1 MKAKRIIALLLAA
14 MMLLCTACSGKGDD
28 TTTTNDGQ
36 DEYIQPSY
44 DTAAG
49 SVTKTETVYVNLKA
63 NGDVSKV
70 SVSDWLHTDK
80 NEVYVDDM
88 SDLENITNVKS
99 KVTPVTDGEKLRW
112 NMPDTDLYYSGTTD
126 RELPI
131 SVQLKYYLDGKE
143 IKPEDLA
150 GKSGEV
156 KIDIKMIN
164 NSSKDGFVN
173 GKKHKVY
180 LPMLV
185 VGGMVLP
192 EGTFSGVTVKN
203 GQSIGDGSKEIV
215 VFTGMPG
222 FSESL
227 GFSEKDLGDLGGLVI
242 GSEASVT
249 ATVENFSL
257 GNLYFA
263 ALPIASLNL
272 DIAAPETVDDLKSTL
287 AALKTFQNALNKI
300 DPDKLLYSMITD
312 KDKVTTLMNTLTKT
326 IEVYKKN
333 QNLVKML
340 GKYATPENAEA
351 IKTLLES
358 LNDPDVQ
365 NALKIL
371 ADPTVQKLFNK
382 LPGIME
388 GFEAVSPLLNE
399 MQADLAKPE
408 VKAELDNLPETM
420 KTLSEISDTLNANS
434 KEINAIV
441 ALLSDD
447 GTDMVNTLLES
458 IDLDDFKGLGDKYGD
473 LVSDGDVLVALAQ
486 EWLNYGKDYGLFT
499 KSAEGMKTSLS
510 FILTTESI
518 SAPVEANTD
527 TETTEVQP
535 WYKKIFS
542 KKNDFAEVRQWLFA
556 ISSGRGIARR
566 LITSE

>member
-164 NSSKDGFVN
+164 NASKDGFVN

-420 KTLSEISDTLNANS
+420 KTLSEISDTLNANA

-499 KSAEGMKTSLS
+499 KSAEGMKTSLA

-527 TETTEVQP
+527 TETTEAQP

-542 KKNDFAEVRQWLFA
+542 K
-556 ISSGRGIARR
+556 
-566 LITSE
+566 

>member
-164 NSSKDGFVN
+164 NASKDGFVN

-227 GFSEKDLGDLGGLVI
+227 GFSEKDLGDIGGLVI

-263 ALPIASLNL
+263 TLPIASLNL

-458 IDLDDFKGLGDKYGD
+458 IDLDDFKGLGDKYGS

-499 KSAEGMKTSLS
+499 KSAEGMKTSLA

-527 TETTEVQP
+527 TETTEAQP

-542 KKNDFAEVRQWLFA
+542 K
-556 ISSGRGIARR
+556 
-566 LITSE
+566 

>member
-28 TTTTNDGQ
+28 TATTNDGQ

-156 KIDIKMIN
+156 KIDVKMIN
-164 NSSKDGFVN
+164 NASKDGFVN

-458 IDLDDFKGLGDKYGD
+458 IDLDDFKGLGDKYGS
-473 LVSDGDVLVALAQ
+473 LVSDGNVLVALVQ

-499 KSAEGMKTSLS
+499 KSAEGMKTSLA

-527 TETTEVQP
+527 TETTEAQP

-542 KKNDFAEVRQWLFA
+542 K
-556 ISSGRGIARR
+556 
-566 LITSE
+566 

>member
-164 NSSKDGFVN
+164 NASKDGFVN

-473 LVSDGDVLVALAQ
+473 LVSDGDVLVALVQ

-518 SAPVEANTD
+518 SAPVEANSD
-527 TETTEVQP
+527 TETTEAQP
-535 WYKKIFS
+535 WYKKISS
-542 KKNDFAEVRQWLFA
+542 K
-556 ISSGRGIARR
+556 
-566 LITSE
+566 

>member
-156 KIDIKMIN
+156 KIDVKMIN
-164 NSSKDGFVN
+164 NASKDGFVN

-185 VGGMVLP
+185 VGGMILP

-458 IDLDDFKGLGDKYGD
+458 IDLDDFKGLGDKYGS
-473 LVSDGDVLVALAQ
+473 LVSDGDVLVALVQ

-499 KSAEGMKTSLS
+499 KSAEGMKTSLA

-527 TETTEVQP
+527 TETTEAQP

-542 KKNDFAEVRQWLFA
+542 K
-556 ISSGRGIARR
+556 
-566 LITSE
+566 

>member
-164 NSSKDGFVN
+164 NSSREGFVN

-249 ATVENFSL
+249 ATVQNFSL

-473 LVSDGDVLVALAQ
+473 LVSDGDVLVALVQ

-499 KSAEGMKTSLS
+499 KSAEGMKTSLA

-527 TETTEVQP
+527 TETTEAQP

-542 KKNDFAEVRQWLFA
+542 K
-556 ISSGRGIARR
+556 
-566 LITSE
+566 

>member
-164 NSSKDGFVN
+164 NASKDGFVN

-447 GTDMVNTLLES
+447 GTGMVNTLLES

-518 SAPVEANTD
+518 SAPVETNTD
-527 TETTEVQP
+527 TETTEAQP

-542 KKNDFAEVRQWLFA
+542 K
-556 ISSGRGIARR
+556 
-566 LITSE
+566 

>member
-164 NSSKDGFVN
+164 NASKDGFVN
-173 GKKHKVY
+173 GNKHKVY

-249 ATVENFSL
+249 ATVQNFSL

-458 IDLDDFKGLGDKYGD
+458 IDLDDFKGLGGKYGD
-473 LVSDGDVLVALAQ
+473 LVSDGDVLVALVQ

-527 TETTEVQP
+527 TETTEAQP

-542 KKNDFAEVRQWLFA
+542 K
-556 ISSGRGIARR
+556 
-566 LITSE
+566 

>member
-164 NSSKDGFVN
+164 NASKDGFVN

-249 ATVENFSL
+249 ATVQNFSL

-272 DIAAPETVDDLKSTL
+272 DIAAPETVDELKSTL

-312 KDKVTTLMNTLTKT
+312 KDKVATLMNTLTKT

-458 IDLDDFKGLGDKYGD
+458 IDLDDFKGLGDKYGS

-499 KSAEGMKTSLS
+499 KSAEGMKTSLA

-518 SAPVEANTD
+518 SAPVETNTD
-527 TETTEVQP
+527 TETTEAQP

-542 KKNDFAEVRQWLFA
+542 K
-556 ISSGRGIARR
+556 
-566 LITSE
+566 

>member
-164 NSSKDGFVN
+164 NASKDGFVN

-203 GQSIGDGSKEIV
+203 GQAIGDGSKEIV

-420 KTLSEISDTLNANS
+420 KTLSEISDTLNENS

-473 LVSDGDVLVALAQ
+473 LVSDGDVLVALVQ

-518 SAPVEANTD
+518 SAPVETNTD
-527 TETTEVQP
+527 TETTEAQP

-542 KKNDFAEVRQWLFA
+542 K
-556 ISSGRGIARR
+556 
-566 LITSE
+566 

>member
-164 NSSKDGFVN
+164 NASKDGFVN

-388 GFEAVSPLLNE
+388 GFEVVSPLLNE

-527 TETTEVQP
+527 TETTEAQP

-542 KKNDFAEVRQWLFA
+542 K
-556 ISSGRGIARR
+556 
-566 LITSE
+566 

>member
-131 SVQLKYYLDGKE
+131 SVQLKYYLDGQE

-164 NSSKDGFVN
+164 NASKDGFVN

-185 VGGMVLP
+185 VGGMILP

-458 IDLDDFKGLGDKYGD
+458 IDLDDFKGLGDKYGS
-473 LVSDGDVLVALAQ
+473 LVSDGDVLVALVQ

-518 SAPVEANTD
+518 SAPVETNTD
-527 TETTEVQP
+527 TETTEAQP

-542 KKNDFAEVRQWLFA
+542 K
-556 ISSGRGIARR
+556 
-566 LITSE
+566 

>member
-164 NSSKDGFVN
+164 NASKDGFVN

-227 GFSEKDLGDLGGLVI
+227 GFSENDLGDLGGLVI

-312 KDKVTTLMNTLTKT
+312 KDKVATLMNTLTKT

-473 LVSDGDVLVALAQ
+473 LVSDGDVLVALVQ

-518 SAPVEANTD
+518 SAPVEANSD
-527 TETTEVQP
+527 TETTEAQP

-542 KKNDFAEVRQWLFA
+542 K
-556 ISSGRGIARR
+556 
-566 LITSE
+566 

>member
-14 MMLLCTACSGKGDD
+14 MMLLCTACSGKSDD

-164 NSSKDGFVN
+164 NASKDGFVN

-518 SAPVEANTD
+518 SAPVEANSD
-527 TETTEVQP
+527 TETTEAQP

-542 KKNDFAEVRQWLFA
+542 K
-556 ISSGRGIARR
+556 
-566 LITSE
+566 

>member
-164 NSSKDGFVN
+164 NASKDGFVN

-227 GFSEKDLGDLGGLVI
+227 GFSEKDLGDIGGLVI

-499 KSAEGMKTSLS
+499 KSAEGMKTSLA

-527 TETTEVQP
+527 TETTEAQP

-542 KKNDFAEVRQWLFA
+542 K
-556 ISSGRGIARR
+556 
-566 LITSE
+566 

>member
-14 MMLLCTACSGKGDD
+14 MMLLCTACSGKGND

-164 NSSKDGFVN
+164 NASKDGFVN

-192 EGTFSGVTVKN
+192 EDTFSGVTVKN

-473 LVSDGDVLVALAQ
+473 LVSDGDVLVALVQ

-527 TETTEVQP
+527 TETTEAQP

-542 KKNDFAEVRQWLFA
+542 K
-556 ISSGRGIARR
+556 
-566 LITSE
+566 

>member
-164 NSSKDGFVN
+164 NASKDGFVN

-185 VGGMVLP
+185 VGGMILP

-473 LVSDGDVLVALAQ
+473 LVSDGDVLVALVQ

-527 TETTEVQP
+527 TETTEAQP

-542 KKNDFAEVRQWLFA
+542 K
-556 ISSGRGIARR
+556 
-566 LITSE
+566 

>member
-164 NSSKDGFVN
+164 NASKDGFVN

-458 IDLDDFKGLGDKYGD
+458 IDLDDFKGLGDKYGS
-473 LVSDGDVLVALAQ
+473 LVSDGDVLVALVQ

-518 SAPVEANTD
+518 SAHVETNTD
-527 TETTEVQP
+527 TETTEAQP

-542 KKNDFAEVRQWLFA
+542 K
-556 ISSGRGIARR
+556 
-566 LITSE
+566 

>member
-164 NSSKDGFVN
+164 NASKDGFVN

-203 GQSIGDGSKEIV
+203 GQAIGDGSKEIV

-527 TETTEVQP
+527 TETTEAQP

-542 KKNDFAEVRQWLFA
+542 K
-556 ISSGRGIARR
+556 
-566 LITSE
+566 

>member
-164 NSSKDGFVN
+164 NASKDGFVN

-185 VGGMVLP
+185 VGGMILP

-272 DIAAPETVDDLKSTL
+272 DIAAPETVEDLKSTL

-388 GFEAVSPLLNE
+388 SFEDVSPLLNE

-499 KSAEGMKTSLS
+499 KSAEGMKTSLA

-527 TETTEVQP
+527 TETTEAQP

-542 KKNDFAEVRQWLFA
+542 K
-556 ISSGRGIARR
+556 
-566 LITSE
+566 

>member
-164 NSSKDGFVN
+164 NASKDGFVN

-249 ATVENFSL
+249 STVENFSL

-458 IDLDDFKGLGDKYGD
+458 IDLDDFKGLGDKYGS

-527 TETTEVQP
+527 TETTEAQP

-542 KKNDFAEVRQWLFA
+542 K
-556 ISSGRGIARR
+556 
-566 LITSE
+566 

>member
-164 NSSKDGFVN
+164 NASKDGFVN

-185 VGGMVLP
+185 VGGMILP

-287 AALKTFQNALNKI
+287 TALKTFQNALNKI

-499 KSAEGMKTSLS
+499 KSAEGMKTSLA

-527 TETTEVQP
+527 TETTEAQP

-542 KKNDFAEVRQWLFA
+542 K
-556 ISSGRGIARR
+556 
-566 LITSE
+566 

>member
-99 KVTPVTDGEKLRW
+99 KVIPVTDGEKLRW

-164 NSSKDGFVN
+164 NASKDGFVN

-420 KTLSEISDTLNANS
+420 KTLSEMSDTLNANS

-473 LVSDGDVLVALAQ
+473 LVSDGDVLVALVQ

-499 KSAEGMKTSLS
+499 KSAEGMKTSLA

-527 TETTEVQP
+527 TETTEAQP

-542 KKNDFAEVRQWLFA
+542 K
-556 ISSGRGIARR
+556 
-566 LITSE
+566 

>member
-164 NSSKDGFVN
+164 NASKDGFVN

-312 KDKVTTLMNTLTKT
+312 KDKVTTLMNTLTKA

-527 TETTEVQP
+527 TETTEAQP

-542 KKNDFAEVRQWLFA
+542 K
-556 ISSGRGIARR
+556 
-566 LITSE
+566 

>member
-164 NSSKDGFVN
+164 NASKDGFVN

-185 VGGMVLP
+185 VGGMILP

-249 ATVENFSL
+249 ATVKNFSL

-272 DIAAPETVDDLKSTL
+272 DIAAPETVEDLKSTL

-388 GFEAVSPLLNE
+388 SFEAVSPLLNE

-499 KSAEGMKTSLS
+499 KSAEGMKTSLA

-527 TETTEVQP
+527 TETTEAQP

-542 KKNDFAEVRQWLFA
+542 K
-556 ISSGRGIARR
+556 
-566 LITSE
+566 

>member
-156 KIDIKMIN
+156 KIDVKMIN
-164 NSSKDGFVN
+164 NASKDGFVN

-185 VGGMVLP
+185 VGGMILP

-287 AALKTFQNALNKI
+287 AAFKTFQNALNKI

-388 GFEAVSPLLNE
+388 GFETVSPLLNE

-499 KSAEGMKTSLS
+499 KSAEGMKTSLA

-527 TETTEVQP
+527 TETTEAQP

-542 KKNDFAEVRQWLFA
+542 K
-556 ISSGRGIARR
+556 
-566 LITSE
+566 

>member
-164 NSSKDGFVN
+164 NASKDGFVN

-458 IDLDDFKGLGDKYGD
+458 IDLDDFKGLGGKYGD
-473 LVSDGDVLVALAQ
+473 LVSDGDVLVALVQ

-499 KSAEGMKTSLS
+499 KSAEGMKTSLA

-527 TETTEVQP
+527 TETTEAQP

-542 KKNDFAEVRQWLFA
+542 K
-556 ISSGRGIARR
+556 
-566 LITSE
+566 

>member
-36 DEYIQPSY
+36 EEYIQPSY

-164 NSSKDGFVN
+164 NASKDGFVN

-473 LVSDGDVLVALAQ
+473 LVSDGDVLVALVQ

-518 SAPVEANTD
+518 SAPVEANSD
-527 TETTEVQP
+527 TETTEAQP

-542 KKNDFAEVRQWLFA
+542 K
-556 ISSGRGIARR
+556 
-566 LITSE
+566 

>member
-131 SVQLKYYLDGKE
+131 SVQLKYYLDGQE

-164 NSSKDGFVN
+164 NASKDGFVN

-473 LVSDGDVLVALAQ
+473 LVSDGDVLVALVQ

-527 TETTEVQP
+527 TETTEAQP

-542 KKNDFAEVRQWLFA
+542 K
-556 ISSGRGIARR
+556 
-566 LITSE
+566 

>member
-164 NSSKDGFVN
+164 NASKDGFVN

-441 ALLSDD
+441 AMLSDD

-518 SAPVEANTD
+518 SAPVEANSD
-527 TETTEVQP
+527 TETTEAQP

-542 KKNDFAEVRQWLFA
+542 K
-556 ISSGRGIARR
+556 
-566 LITSE
+566 

>member
-156 KIDIKMIN
+156 KIDVKMIN
-164 NSSKDGFVN
+164 NASKDGFVN

-458 IDLDDFKGLGDKYGD
+458 IDLDDFKDLGDKYGD

-486 EWLNYGKDYGLFT
+486 EWLNYGKDYSLFT
-499 KSAEGMKTSLS
+499 KSAEGMKTSLA

-518 SAPVEANTD
+518 SAPVETNTD
-527 TETTEVQP
+527 TETTEAQP

-542 KKNDFAEVRQWLFA
+542 K
-556 ISSGRGIARR
+556 
-566 LITSE
+566 

>member
-164 NSSKDGFVN
+164 NASKDGFVN

-185 VGGMVLP
+185 VGGMILP

-272 DIAAPETVDDLKSTL
+272 DIAAPETVEDLKSTL

-388 GFEAVSPLLNE
+388 SFEAVSPLLNE

-499 KSAEGMKTSLS
+499 KSAEGMKTSLA

-527 TETTEVQP
+527 TETTEAQP

-542 KKNDFAEVRQWLFA
+542 K
-556 ISSGRGIARR
+556 
-566 LITSE
+566 

>member
-156 KIDIKMIN
+156 KIDVKMIN
-164 NSSKDGFVN
+164 NASKDGFVN

-263 ALPIASLNL
+263 ALPIVSLNL

-458 IDLDDFKGLGDKYGD
+458 IDLDDFKDLGDKYGD

-499 KSAEGMKTSLS
+499 KSAEGMKTSLA

-518 SAPVEANTD
+518 SAPVETNTD
-527 TETTEVQP
+527 TETTEAQP

-542 KKNDFAEVRQWLFA
+542 K
-556 ISSGRGIARR
+556 
-566 LITSE
+566 

>member
-131 SVQLKYYLDGKE
+131 SVQLKYYLDGQE

-156 KIDIKMIN
+156 KIDVKMIN
-164 NSSKDGFVN
+164 NASKDGFVN

-185 VGGMVLP
+185 VGGMILP

-458 IDLDDFKGLGDKYGD
+458 IDLDDFKGLGDKYGS
-473 LVSDGDVLVALAQ
+473 LVSDGDVLVALVQ

-499 KSAEGMKTSLS
+499 KSAEGMKTSLA

-527 TETTEVQP
+527 TETTEAQP

-542 KKNDFAEVRQWLFA
+542 K
-556 ISSGRGIARR
+556 
-566 LITSE
+566 

>member
-156 KIDIKMIN
+156 KIDVKMIN
-164 NSSKDGFVN
+164 NASKDGFVN

-185 VGGMVLP
+185 VGGMILP

-473 LVSDGDVLVALAQ
+473 LVSDGDVLVALVQ

-518 SAPVEANTD
+518 SAPVETNTD
-527 TETTEVQP
+527 TETTEAQP

-542 KKNDFAEVRQWLFA
+542 K
-556 ISSGRGIARR
+556 
-566 LITSE
+566 

>member
-164 NSSKDGFVN
+164 NASKDGFVN

-227 GFSEKDLGDLGGLVI
+227 GFSEKDLGDLGGFVI

-473 LVSDGDVLVALAQ
+473 LVSDGDVLVALVQ

-518 SAPVEANTD
+518 SAPVETNTD
-527 TETTEVQP
+527 TETTEAQP

-542 KKNDFAEVRQWLFA
+542 K
-556 ISSGRGIARR
+556 
-566 LITSE
+566 

>member
-164 NSSKDGFVN
+164 NASKDGFVN

-388 GFEAVSPLLNE
+388 GFEAVLPLLNE

-458 IDLDDFKGLGDKYGD
+458 IDLDDFKGLGDKYGS

-527 TETTEVQP
+527 TETTEAQP

-542 KKNDFAEVRQWLFA
+542 K
-556 ISSGRGIARR
+556 
-566 LITSE
+566 

>member
-14 MMLLCTACSGKGDD
+14 MMLLCTACSGKDDD

-99 KVTPVTDGEKLRW
+99 KVIPVTDGEKLRW

-156 KIDIKMIN
+156 KIDVKMIN
-164 NSSKDGFVN
+164 NASKDGFVN

-185 VGGMVLP
+185 VGGMILP

-499 KSAEGMKTSLS
+499 KSAEGMKTSLA

-527 TETTEVQP
+527 TETTEAQP

-542 KKNDFAEVRQWLFA
+542 K
-556 ISSGRGIARR
+556 
-566 LITSE
+566 

>member
-156 KIDIKMIN
+156 KIDVKMIN
-164 NSSKDGFVN
+164 NASKDGFVN

-399 MQADLAKPE
+399 MQADLAKPD

-458 IDLDDFKGLGDKYGD
+458 IDLDDFKDLGDKYGD

-499 KSAEGMKTSLS
+499 KSAEGMKTSLA

-518 SAPVEANTD
+518 SAPVETNTD
-527 TETTEVQP
+527 TETTEAQP

-542 KKNDFAEVRQWLFA
+542 K
-556 ISSGRGIARR
+556 
-566 LITSE
+566 

>member
-164 NSSKDGFVN
+164 NASKDGFVN

-185 VGGMVLP
+185 VGGMILP

-447 GTDMVNTLLES
+447 GTDMVNTMLES

-499 KSAEGMKTSLS
+499 KSAEGMKTSLA

-527 TETTEVQP
+527 TETTEAQP

-542 KKNDFAEVRQWLFA
+542 K
-556 ISSGRGIARR
+556 
-566 LITSE
+566 